1 MGINFQNSNIQHE
14 IYYRTGIFS
23 GCCCS
28 YPAVNTCE
36 EKNDM
41 LKNALVRL
49 AKKNMAKEDCSTC
62 FDDILAAVVDCFF
75 SGSWLQCVEDVLG
88 AGNPCINCVC
98 EVITEVC
105 AVVGCDW
112 GC

>member
-1 MGINFQNSNIQHE
+1 MGQSISIIQTFNMRF
-14 IYYRTGIFS
+14 IIALAFLAAVAT
-23 GCCCS
+23 
-28 YPAVNTCE
+28 PAVNTCE

-105 AVVGCDW
+105 AVVG
-112 GC
+112 